1 MRYRIYRF
9 VGSMSLLPTTFV
21 SKDKEVLNRMLFTL
35 NKAKYGTYIIR
46 EDLEDNRNVSTQN
59 KNRNL

>member
-1 MRYRIYRF
+1 
-9 VGSMSLLPTTFV
+9 
-21 SKDKEVLNRMLFTL
+21 MLFTL

-46 EDLEDNRNVSTQN
+46 EELEDNRNVSTQN

>member
-1 MRYRIYRF
+1 MRYRLYRF

-21 SKDKEVLNRMLFTL
+21 SKDKEVLHRMLFTL